1 MEAKDL
7 VQRAA
12 QGSGDAE
19 GDFERRG
26 VFVGFNGVNG
36 LAGDADLIG
45 KLLLRESALLLAE
58 LADLIG
64 DRHG

>member
-1 MEAKDL
+1 
-7 VQRAA
+7 VA

-45 KLLLRESALLLAE
+45 ELLLRESALLLAE